1 MLDKSK
7 FILLFLSV
15 SKTAIFPGS
24 FAPFTVGHQSIVD
37 RALPLFD
44 KIIIAIGINGE
55 KNQYF
60 SIEERMNW
68 IESVYKNN
76 PKIEVKRY
84 EGLTVDFCKKE
95 NANYILRGL
104 RDSHDFKFEKN
115 IAQMNKELNATIE
128 TIFIITS
135 PEISHISSSIIR
147 DIIKNGGDVSKFIP
161 KEIDL

>member
-1 MLDKSK
+1 MSK
-7 FILLFLSV
+7 I
-15 SKTAIFPGS
+15 AIFPGS

-44 KIIIAIGINGE
+44 KIIISIGINSE

-60 SIEERMNW
+60 SIEERMDW
-68 IESVYKNN
+68 IEAIYGNN

-115 IAQMNKELNATIE
+115 IAQMNKELNSTIE
-128 TIFIITS
+128 TIFIITP

-147 DIIKNGGDVSKFIP
+147 DIIKNGGDISKFIP

>member
-1 MLDKSK
+1 MT
-7 FILLFLSV
+7 
-15 SKTAIFPGS
+15 KTAIFPGS
-24 FAPFTVGHQSIVD
+24 FSPFTVGHQSVVD

-44 KIIIAIGINGE
+44 KIIISIGINSE

-60 SIEERMNW
+60 SIEERLQW
-68 IESVYKNN
+68 IKDVYGNN
-76 PKIEVKRY
+76 PKIEIKFY
-84 EGLTVDFCKKE
+84 EGLTVNFCKKE

-104 RDSHDFKFEKN
+104 RDSHDFKFEKG
-115 IAQMNKELNATIE
+115 IAQMNKDLNKEVE
-128 TIFIITS
+128 TIFIITP

>member
-1 MLDKSK
+1 MTR
-7 FILLFLSV
+7 I
-15 SKTAIFPGS
+15 AIFPGS
-24 FAPFTVGHQSIVD
+24 FSPFTVGHQSVVD

-44 KIIIAIGINGE
+44 KIIISIGINSE

-60 SIEERMNW
+60 SIEERLQW
-68 IESVYKNN
+68 IKDVYANN
-76 PKIEVKRY
+76 AKIEVKFY

-104 RDSHDFKFEKN
+104 RDSHDFKFEKG
-115 IAQMNKELNATIE
+115 IAQMNKDLNKEVE
-128 TIFIITS
+128 TIFIITP

>member
-1 MLDKSK
+1 MT
-7 FILLFLSV
+7 
-15 SKTAIFPGS
+15 KTAIFPGS
-24 FAPFTVGHQSIVD
+24 FSPFTIGHQSVVD

-44 KIIIAIGINGE
+44 KIIISIGINSE

-60 SIEERMNW
+60 SIEERLQW
-68 IESVYKNN
+68 IKDVYGKN
-76 PKIEVKRY
+76 PKIEIKFY

-104 RDSHDFKFEKN
+104 RDSHDFKFEKG
-115 IAQMNKELNATIE
+115 IAQMNKDLNKEVE
-128 TIFIITS
+128 TIFIITPS
-135 PEISHISSSIIR
+135 EISHISSSIIR

>member
-1 MLDKSK
+1 MAK
-7 FILLFLSV
+7 I
-15 SKTAIFPGS
+15 AIFPGS
-24 FAPFTVGHQSIVD
+24 FAPLTVGHQSIVD

-44 KIIIAIGINGE
+44 KIIISIGINSK

-60 SIEERMNW
+60 SIEERMDW
-68 IESVYKNN
+68 IEAVYGNN

-115 IAQMNKELNATIE
+115 IAQMNKELNSTIE
-128 TIFIITS
+128 TIFIITP

>member
-1 MLDKSK
+1 MT
-7 FILLFLSV
+7 
-15 SKTAIFPGS
+15 KTAIFPGS
-24 FAPFTVGHQSIVD
+24 FSPFTIGHQSVVD

-44 KIIIAIGINGE
+44 KIIISIGINSE

-60 SIEERMNW
+60 SIEERLQW
-68 IESVYKNN
+68 IKDVYGNN
-76 PKIEVKRY
+76 PKIEIKFY

-104 RDSHDFKFEKN
+104 RDSHDFKFEKG
-115 IAQMNKELNATIE
+115 IAQMNKDLNKEIE
-128 TIFIITS
+128 TIFIITP

>member
-1 MLDKSK
+1 MTK
-7 FILLFLSV
+7 I
-15 SKTAIFPGS
+15 AIFPGS
-24 FAPFTVGHQSIVD
+24 FSPFTIGHQSIVD

-60 SIEERMNW
+60 AIEERLEW
-68 IESVYKNN
+68 IKAVYKNI
-76 PKIEVKRY
+76 PKIEIKRY
-84 EGLTVDFCKKE
+84 EGLTVNFCKKE

-128 TIFIITS
+128 TLFIITP

-147 DIIKNGGDVSKFIP
+147 DVIRNGGDVSKFIP

>member
-1 MLDKSK
+1 MTKIS
-7 FILLFLSV
+7 
-15 SKTAIFPGS
+15 IFPGS
-24 FAPFTVGHQSIVD
+24 FSPFTVGHQSVVD

-44 KIIIAIGINGE
+44 KIIISIGINSE

-60 SIEERMNW
+60 SIEERLQW
-68 IESVYKNN
+68 IKDVYGNN
-76 PKIEVKRY
+76 PKIEIKFY
-84 EGLTVDFCKKE
+84 EGLTVNFCKKE

-104 RDSHDFKFEKN
+104 RDSHDFKFEKG
-115 IAQMNKELNATIE
+115 IAQMNKELNKEVE
-128 TIFIITS
+128 TIFIITP

>member
-1 MLDKSK
+1 MTK
-7 FILLFLSV
+7 I
-15 SKTAIFPGS
+15 AIFPGS
-24 FAPFTVGHQSIVD
+24 FSPFTVGHQSVVN

-44 KIIIAIGINGE
+44 KIIISIGINSE

-60 SIEERMNW
+60 SIEERLQW
-68 IESVYKNN
+68 IKDVYGNN
-76 PKIEVKRY
+76 PKIEIKFY

-104 RDSHDFKFEKN
+104 RDSHDFKFEKG
-115 IAQMNKELNATIE
+115 IAQMNKDLNKEVE
-128 TIFIITS
+128 TIFIITP

-147 DIIKNGGDVSKFIP
+147 DIIKNGGDVKKFLP

>member
-1 MLDKSK
+1 MTK
-7 FILLFLSV
+7 I
-15 SKTAIFPGS
+15 AIFPGS
-24 FAPFTVGHQSIVD
+24 FSPFTVGHQSIVD

-44 KIIIAIGINGE
+44 KIIISIGINSE

-60 SIEERMNW
+60 SIEERLQW
-68 IESVYKNN
+68 IKDVYGNN
-76 PKIEVKRY
+76 PKIEIKFY

-104 RDSHDFKFEKN
+104 RDSQDFKFEKG
-115 IAQMNKELNATIE
+115 IAQMNKDLNKEVE
-128 TIFIITS
+128 TIFIITP